1 MVTQDLVC
9 DFSTV
14 RALDHVNLEVC
25 RGEIFGLLGH
35 NGAGK
40 TTLIRQINGLLRPTA
55 GSVRTFGLDPTTDG
69 YQVRARTGVLT
80 EYPALDVFL
89 SPLENLLVY
98 AQIHG
103 IHHATARQRAITLL
117 DRLGLDPDKGT
128 APARNLSAGLKQ
140 RVALARALV
149 HEPEMLLLD
158 EPTSN
163 LDPLAARGVRDL
175 AHQLSRDE
183 GRTIILSTHNLSE
196 AQELCDRVAVLENGR
211 LLAIGTHRELS
222 RQTST
227 SAVHITTGSPD
238 EADRTVALLTTT
250 AIDVDGATALTDGV
264 TVTFTVDHAH
274 IPTIVN
280 LLVADDIDVHAVR
293 PQTPTLEDVYVAL
306 HHAPAGAHA

>member
-1 MVTQDLVC
+1 MSDERVVVTQDLVC
-9 DFSTV
+9 DFTTV
-14 RALDHVNLEVC
+14 RALDHVNIEVR

-40 TTLIRQINGLLRPTA
+40 TTLIREINGLLRPTA

-69 YQVRARTGVLT
+69 SQVRARTGVLT

-103 IHHATARQRAITLL
+103 IHHATAKQRAIALL
-117 DRLGLDPDKGT
+117 DRLGLDRAKGT

-175 AHQLSRDE
+175 AHQLSREE

-227 SAVHITTGSPD
+227 SAVHVATGS
-238 EADRTVALLTTT
+238 ADQAARAVSLLTTT
-250 AIDVDGATALTDGV
+250 AVRRRRR
-264 TVTFTVDHAH
+264 
-274 IPTIVN
+274 
-280 LLVADDIDVHAVR
+280 DDPHRWHHRD
-293 PQTPTLEDVYVAL
+293 L
-306 HHAPAGAHA
+306 HRRSRSDPHHRQPAGRRWH